1 MAANKLGTVLR
12 EARTNAGLTQEQLAR
27 KVAGV
32 SAADL
37 SKAERGEG
45 TLTQDQLKQIAK
57 ATGVT
62 QASLLN
68 AAKETSSA
76 AAKKP
81 AAKTAAAKKPAAKTA
96 AAKKPAAKTAAAKKP
111 AAAKTAAAAKKPA
124 AAAKTASAAKK
135 PAAAAKKT
143 TAAKKPAAP
152 KTPASAG
159 ITMRVTAT
167 EKRLIEAYRLA
178 DSAAKKNAMSVLKG
192 ETGSLAGSLLG
203 SMTGAGSSSSSG
215 GIGDMI
221 ADGLSGLVGNLL
233 GGKK

>member
-68 AAKETSSA
+68 AAKGTSSA

-81 AAKTAAAKKPAAKTA
+81 AAKTAAAKKPAAKT
-96 AAKKPAAKTAAAKKP
+96 
-111 AAAKTAAAAKKPA
+111 AAAKKPA